1 MTRGVDWI
9 VHPTPSH
16 RSARRYAPRLLNEN
30 PTEVQAEDDE
40 HDTPKSVVPCPPE
53 GLGVRR
59 MRHLVPSQPSAS
71 VPRSDVP
78 VVRQAE
84 GEVQDTPHRDAN
96 PTPGGLG
103 LVWRLHAA
111 PSHRSTRVCTVP
123 AALCV
128 SPVAVQAEGEMQDT
142 PLRKLCTAPAG
153 FGVGWM
159 VHAVPSQRSARV
171 STSPELSLYAP
182 AAMQTDAD
190 GHDTAPRP
198 PPSGGVGEGMI
209 VHAVPSHRSARV
221 DGKPTLSELV
231 PTAMQAEGP
240 VQAPPLRPPPGT
252 VGLGRML
259 QVVPSHRSISGVL
272 FEPPTATQFEP
283 DRHATPASWP
293 DAAPVGSAVCW
304 MVHAVPSHPSPR
316 VTALPALSPFVPT
329 AMQEEAVGQARPNS
343 QL

>member
-40 HDTPKSVVPCPPE
+40 H
-53 GLGVRR
+53 
-59 MRHLVPSQPSAS
+59 
-71 VPRSDVP
+71 
-78 VVRQAE
+78 
-84 GEVQDTPHRDAN
+84 DTPHRDAN

-153 FGVGWM
+153 LGVGWM
-159 VHAVPSQRSARV
+159 VHA
-171 STSPELSLYAP
+171 
-182 AAMQTDAD
+182 
-190 GHDTAPRP
+190 
-198 PPSGGVGEGMI
+198 
-209 VHAVPSHRSARV
+209 
-221 DGKPTLSELV
+221 
-231 PTAMQAEGP
+231 
-240 VQAPPLRPPPGT
+240 
-252 VGLGRML
+252 
-259 QVVPSHRSISGVL
+259 VPSHRSISGVL

>member
-171 STSPELSLYAP
+171 
-182 AAMQTDAD
+182 
-190 GHDTAPRP
+190 
-198 PPSGGVGEGMI
+198 
-209 VHAVPSHRSARV
+209 

-240 VQAPPLRPPPGT
+240 VQATPLRPPPGT